1 LLHDGISFMTLK
13 QQLQDD
19 LKRAMREQDEVRKR
33 TLRMALAAIKNKEI
47 EVQRELDDAD
57 VAAILQKEA
66 KQRHETLD
74 ELRQVERP
82 DLVAAEQAE
91 LDVLT
96 EYLPQ
101 QLSQDEIAALARQ
114 VISDLNATGPR
125 QMGQVMGVL
134 MPQLKGQADGKLVSQ
149 VVRELLSN

>member
-1 LLHDGISFMTLK
+1 MTLK

-33 TLRMALAAIKNKEI
+33 TLRMALAAIKNKEV

-96 EYLPQ
+96 EYLPR
-101 QLSQDEIAALARQ
+101 QLGQDEIAALARQ

>member
-1 LLHDGISFMTLK
+1 MTLK

-33 TLRMALAAIKNKEI
+33 TLRMALAAIKNKEV

-66 KQRHETLD
+66 KQRRETLD
-74 ELRQVERP
+74 ELRQVDRP
-82 DLVAAEQAE
+82 DLVSSEQAE
-91 LDVLT
+91 LDVLV
-96 EYLPQ
+96 EYLPK
-101 QLSQDEIAALARQ
+101 QLGRDEIAELARQ
-114 VISDLNATGPR
+114 VISDLNADGPR
-125 QMGQVMGVL
+125 QMGQVMGAL

>member
-1 LLHDGISFMTLK
+1 MTLK

-33 TLRMALAAIKNKEI
+33 TLRLALAAIKNKEVEI
-47 EVQRELDDAD
+47 QRDLDDAD

-74 ELRQVERP
+74 ELRQVDRP

-96 EYLPQ
+96 EYLPE
-101 QLSQDEIAALARQ
+101 QLGRDEIAALARQ
-114 VISDLNATGPR
+114 VIDDLNATEPR
-125 QMGQVMGVL
+125 HMGQVMGVL

>member
-1 LLHDGISFMTLK
+1 MTLK

>member
-1 LLHDGISFMTLK
+1 MKLK

-33 TLRMALAAIKNKEI
+33 TLRMALAAIKNKEV

-74 ELRQVERP
+74 ELRRVDRP
-82 DLVAAEQAE
+82 DLVSSEQAE
-91 LDVLT
+91 LDVLV
-96 EYLPQ
+96 EYLPR
-101 QLSQDEIAALARQ
+101 QLGRDEIAKLARQ
-114 VISDLNATGPR
+114 VISDLNADGPR
-125 QMGQVMGVL
+125 QMGQVMGAL

>member
-1 LLHDGISFMTLK
+1 MTLK

-19 LKRAMREQDEVRKR
+19 LKRAMRERDEVRKR
-33 TLRMALAAIKNKEI
+33 TLRMALAAIKNKEV

-101 QLSQDEIAALARQ
+101 QLGQDEIAALARQ

>member
-1 LLHDGISFMTLK
+1 MTLK

-33 TLRMALAAIKNKEI
+33 TLRMALAAIKNKEV

-101 QLSQDEIAALARQ
+101 QLGQDEIAALARQ

>member
-1 LLHDGISFMTLK
+1 MTLK

-19 LKRAMREQDEVRKR
+19 LKRAMRERDEVRKR
-33 TLRMALAAIKNKEI
+33 TLRMALAAIKNKEV

-96 EYLPQ
+96 EYLPR
-101 QLSQDEIAALARQ
+101 QLGQDEIAALARQ

>member
-1 LLHDGISFMTLK
+1 MTLK

-33 TLRMALAAIKNKEI
+33 TLRMALAAIKNKEVEI
-47 EVQRELDDAD
+47 QRDLDDAD
-57 VAAILQKEA
+57 VAVILQKEA

-74 ELRQVERP
+74 ELRQVDRP

-96 EYLPQ
+96 EYLPE
-101 QLSQDEIAALARQ
+101 QLGRDEIAALARQ
-114 VISDLNATGPR
+114 VIDDLNATEPR
-125 QMGQVMGVL
+125 HMGQVMGVL